1 MQIIYTF
8 IILAT
13 SFLLTNCNLSKEK
26 NEPITFIT
34 QKPLSIDSAEYKTIM
49 DSLKVGELKSVP
61 DYYGGLNPKFEMA
74 KAYTHQIESNNCL
87 NRQNLNEINE
97 AGEYCVDLV
106 IKNNNK
112 YILVKSDNELKQIFV
127 PIDSEEE
134 AISYVS
140 IITGTNPIYDFK
152 HINMKYLVENFEFT
166 NALRKENGFET
177 VTFDYDL
184 FCCPPHKYNLTR
196 CFVDFNGNVK
206 VLRRY
211 AIGINVD
218 DNNCYD

>member
-1 MQIIYTF
+1 MNRQIIYTF

-13 SFLLTNCNLSKEK
+13 SFLLTNCNLSNKRTV
-26 NEPITFIT
+26 TFIT
-34 QKPLSIDSAEYKTIM
+34 QKPLNIDSAEYKTII
-49 DSLKVGELKSVP
+49 DRLNVGKLESVP

-74 KAYTHQIESNNCL
+74 RAFTHQIKSDNCL
-87 NRQNLNEINE
+87 NRQNLNKINE
-97 AGEYCVDLV
+97 MGEFCVDLV
-106 IKNNNK
+106 IKRNNK
-112 YILVKSDNELKQIFV
+112 YIHVKSDNELKQIFA

-140 IITGTNPIYDFK
+140 IITGTYPIYDFG
-152 HINMKYLVENFEFT
+152 HINMKYLVENFELT

-196 CFVDFNGNVK
+196 CFVDFSGNVK
-206 VLRRY
+206 VLRRH

-218 DNNCYD
+218 DHYCYD